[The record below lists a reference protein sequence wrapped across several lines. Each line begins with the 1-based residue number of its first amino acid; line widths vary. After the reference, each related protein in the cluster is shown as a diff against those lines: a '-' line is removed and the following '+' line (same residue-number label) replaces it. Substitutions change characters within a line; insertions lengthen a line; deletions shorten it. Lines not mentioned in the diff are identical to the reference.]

1 MLPLP
6 PIFFHFNAKNHAN
19 LVTFSSNK
27 EIYHKNALQF
37 SSAIG
42 YY

>member
-6 PIFFHFNAKNHAN
+6 PIFFHFNAKNHVN
-19 LVTFSSNK
+19 QVTFSSNK
-27 EIYHKNALQF
+27 EIYQQNTLQI

-42 YY
+42 NY